1 MTFFRR
7 TKIKGWRVFCTPNG
21 VGWRASTSEKTV
33 TFGFE
38 RVPKGHQST
47 RELDDR
53 EDAGGQGA
61 DPMQRADQASA
72 ASLR

>member
-1 MTFFRR
+1 MAFCRR
-7 TKIKGWRVFCTPNG
+7 PGIKGWRVFFTPNG
-21 VGWRASTSEKTV
+21 VGWRASTSEKTA

-38 RVPKGHQST
+38 RVPKGHQSK

-61 DPMQRADQASA
+61 DPMQGADQASA